1 MQQNSR
7 PGSTSDTAS
16 AAHEAAGGLA
26 ATALAGAAVTVEA
39 FADRAMVAT
48 LYELEAAAIALHR
61 AQREDV
67 RQFAQRMIDDH
78 TRMKRELVSCLGA
91 TEGLVSPPDHVDSLH
106 QTLLD
111 DLAGASDQDF
121 DRHYLRQQHL
131 AHTEAITL
139 FQTYLQLG
147 QDPGLQNFCRVMLPV
162 LEEHARLA
170 QQLASH

>member
-1 MQQNSR
+1 MQQKPQ
-7 PGSTSDTAS
+7 PGSKSETAS
-16 AAHEAAGGLA
+16 AARDVAGGLA
-26 ATALAGAAVTVEA
+26 ATALAGAAVSVEA

-48 LYELEAAAIALHR
+48 LYELQAAAIALQR
-61 AQREDV
+61 TRREDV

-78 TRMKRELVSCLGA
+78 DRVRRELNACLGG
-91 TEGLVSPPDHVDSLH
+91 TEVANSVPDQVDSLH
-106 QTLLD
+106 QGLLD

-121 DRHYLRQQHL
+121 DHRYIQQQRL

-147 QDPGLQNFCRVMLPV
+147 QDPALQNLCRITLPV
-162 LEEHARLA
+162 VEEHARIA